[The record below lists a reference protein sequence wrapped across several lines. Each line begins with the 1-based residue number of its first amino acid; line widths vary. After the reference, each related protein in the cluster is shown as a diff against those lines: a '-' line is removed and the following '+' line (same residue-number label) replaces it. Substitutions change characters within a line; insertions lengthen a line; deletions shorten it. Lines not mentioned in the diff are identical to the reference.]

1 MNLAVLQVEL
11 VKRKNKMRTKKK
23 CKEAWK
29 AWEKSYL
36 DKPGG
41 KEEAARERREFYC
54 DNGKIKLRP
63 SDDADVP
70 LTDKQIK
77 KSKKIK

>member
-1 MNLAVLQVEL
+1 
-11 VKRKNKMRTKKK
+11 MRTKKK

-36 DKPGG
+36 EKPGG
-41 KEEAARERREFYC
+41 KEEASRERREFYC

-77 KSKKIK
+77 KSKK

>member
-1 MNLAVLQVEL
+1 MR
-11 VKRKNKMRTKKK
+11 KRKK
-23 CKEAWK
+23 CKEA
-29 AWEKSYL
+29 S
-36 DKPGG
+36 
-41 KEEAARERREFYC
+41 RERREFYC

-77 KSKKIK
+77 KQNKKNG

>member
-36 DKPGG
+36 EKPGG

-77 KSKKIK
+77 KSKK